1 MRLSKKQSQLQN
13 QVMELVHSDRRLS
26 ENERYFILE
35 NYQESAG
42 ALNSLSG
49 AFFTPEGLAR
59 DFAIEVSE
67 GVSVIDLCAG
77 IGRLGFALEQK
88 TTRLVCVE
96 YCAAYVEVGKRV
108 LPDAEW
114 IQGDVFDKE
123 LYRDLGIFDW
133 SVSNP
138 PFGQI
143 KTGEYQGDYRGGLFE
158 YKVIEMASR
167 VSRFGAFI
175 IPQESASFRY
185 SGEQCYRESINDRLK
200 VFMKQTGIT
209 LDNNCGIDTT
219 IYQNEWHGVSPKVE
233 IVTCTFDEKPSS
245 EEQLDI
251 FSGIEEVA

>member
-1 MRLSKKQSQLQN
+1 MRLSKKQSQRQN

-59 DFAIEVSE
+59 DFAIEVSD
-67 GVSVIDLCAG
+67 GVSIIDLCAG

-88 TTRLVCVE
+88 ATRLVCVE
-96 YCAAYVEVGKRV
+96 YCEAYIEVGKRV

-123 LYRDLGIFDW
+123 LYRGLGFFDW

-143 KTGEYQGDYRGGLFE
+143 KTGKYEGNYRGGLFE
-158 YKVIEMASR
+158 YKVIEMGSR
-167 VSRFGAFI
+167 ISSFGAFI

-185 SGEQCYRESINDRLK
+185 SGVQGYREEISDRCRT
-200 VFMKQTGIT
+200 FMDQTGIT
-209 LDNNCGIDTT
+209 LGNNCGIDTT
-219 IYQNEWHGVSPKVE
+219 VYKNDWHGVSPKVE
-233 IVTCTFDEKPSS
+233 IVTCEFKEKPRND
-245 EEQLDI
+245 EQLDI
-251 FSGIEEVA
+251 FADSEEAA

>member
-13 QVMELVHSDRRLS
+13 QVMELVHSDRRLT
-26 ENERYFILE
+26 EEERYFILE

-59 DFAIEVSE
+59 DFAIEVSD
-67 GVSVIDLCAG
+67 GVSIIDLCAG

-88 TTRLVCVE
+88 ATRLVCVE
-96 YCAAYVEVGKRV
+96 YCEAYIEVGKRV

-123 LYRDLGIFDW
+123 LYRGLGFFDW

-138 PFGQI
+138 PFGKI
-143 KTGEYQGDYRGGLFE
+143 KTGNYEGNYRGGLFE
-158 YKVIEMASR
+158 YRVIEMGSR
-167 VSRFGAFI
+167 ISSFGAFI

-185 SGEQCYRESINDRLK
+185 SGERCYREEINDRCRT
-200 VFMKQTGIT
+200 FMKQTGIT
-209 LDNNCGIDTT
+209 LSNNCGIDTT
-219 IYQNEWHGVSPKVE
+219 VYQAEWHGVSPKVE
-233 IVTCTFDEKPSS
+233 IVTCEFIEKPSS
-245 EEQLDI
+245 EQQLDI
-251 FSGIEEVA
+251 FADSEDAA